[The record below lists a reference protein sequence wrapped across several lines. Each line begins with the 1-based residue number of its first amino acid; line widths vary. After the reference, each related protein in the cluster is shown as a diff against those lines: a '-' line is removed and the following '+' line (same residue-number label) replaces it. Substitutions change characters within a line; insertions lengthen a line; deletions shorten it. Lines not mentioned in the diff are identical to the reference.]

1 MPDHPSSHGIGQS
14 GVRPVVAVLT
24 SQWTVSDWFWG
35 TGQILRAWQALG
47 HDVAVVLCGVGETL
61 AQVWVQQ
68 AGGEVV
74 RRRVRGF
81 WDWRGLRQLG
91 RWLQQRDV
99 PLVLCQGAEAVG
111 LALAARAS
119 GQRKSFAVVA
129 LEALPVGLG
138 LRAWLLARAVRRAD
152 CVLLPARAA
161 AGPYLRLGVLSD
173 RLSWIAP
180 VAEPFPPC
188 LAPEASPLRLP
199 PSAQLLLHFCT
210 SDDDAGARQAIVI
223 HDILRYNR
231 PHLHLL
237 VVAASEAQCH
247 RLAAFARQLAFD
259 DLRVHVLPVEQV
271 GGWPSAGKAVL
282 ITSPHRSPAVAAA
295 AMAQGAVVA
304 GWQTPELAEMLGGD
318 LAVGLA
324 AEGKTAE
331 LAARVRRLI
340 DDPLLLAA
348 QGEAMRQRA
357 SHYTRQRMQT
367 HLQGL
372 YNDLQRMK
380 VAAEDLSGSSRP
392 TLSAHR

>member
-1 MPDHPSSHGIGQS
+1 
-14 GVRPVVAVLT
+14 
-24 SQWTVSDWFWG
+24 
-35 TGQILRAWQALG
+35 
-47 HDVAVVLCGVGETL
+47 
-61 AQVWVQQ
+61 
-68 AGGEVV
+68 
-74 RRRVRGF
+74 
-81 WDWRGLRQLG
+81 
-91 RWLQQRDV
+91 
-99 PLVLCQGAEAVG
+99 
-111 LALAARAS
+111 
-119 GQRKSFAVVA
+119 
-129 LEALPVGLG
+129 
-138 LRAWLLARAVRRAD
+138 
-152 CVLLPARAA
+152 
-161 AGPYLRLGVLSD
+161 
-173 RLSWIAP
+173 
-180 VAEPFPPC
+180 
-188 LAPEASPLRLP
+188 
-199 PSAQLLLHFCT
+199 LHFCT
-210 SDDDAGARQAIVI
+210 RDDDAGARQAIVI

-237 VVAASEAQCH
+237 LVAASEAQRQ

-259 DLRVHVLPVEQV
+259 DLRVHVLHVGEV
-271 GGWPSAGKAVL
+271 GGWPSAGRVVL
-282 ITSPHRSPAVAAA
+282 ITSPHRSPAVAATA
-295 AMAQGAVVA
+295 LAQGAAVA
-304 GWQTPELAEMLGGD
+304 GWQMPELAEMLGGD